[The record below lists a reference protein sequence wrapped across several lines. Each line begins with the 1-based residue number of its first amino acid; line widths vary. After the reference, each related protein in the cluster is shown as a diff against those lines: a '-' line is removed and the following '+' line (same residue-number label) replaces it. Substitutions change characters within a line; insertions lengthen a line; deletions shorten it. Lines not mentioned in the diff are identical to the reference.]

1 LLGVAP
7 SAAGGLLGGS
17 GRAKLVWEVLREGRD
32 PFDEGSGLGQNTRAA
47 LHEHFSPPAHEML
60 ATSVSECGTRKLLLR
75 LPRGDEVETVII
87 PHRGFSTLCVSS
99 QVGCRQGCTFC
110 ATGTMGLL
118 RSLTADEILLQLHA
132 ASAAVREHGMPPLR
146 NVVFMGMGEPAD
158 NVEHVAGAL
167 HAMTHP
173 FGFQLGK
180 KYVCVSTV
188 GPSPAHIRALEPLP
202 ARLAW
207 SVHAADDKLRQLLV
221 PTTRHTMAELRDAW
235 GEVLEARRDRGLMA
249 EVTLIDGVNDG
260 AEHAEELHALLAPL
274 PGKTRINLIPYNA
287 NAGLG
292 AAGRLFLPSPPE
304 AVQAFH
310 ARLID
315 LGVICT
321 VRVPRGNEED
331 SACGMLRVTK
341 GGSGV
346 D

>member
-1 LLGVAP
+1 MSCALAWAANAAFGVALPSPVLAPLPAPALLPPLLGVAP

-167 HAMTHP
+167 HA
-173 FGFQLGK
+173 
-180 KYVCVSTV
+180 
-188 GPSPAHIRALEPLP
+188 PS
-202 ARLAW
+202 
-207 SVHAADDKLRQLLV
+207 
-221 PTTRHTMAELRDAW
+221 RHTTHDAPHALQPCMHPGRDACS
-235 GEVLEARRDRGLMA
+235 EAT
-249 EVTLIDGVNDG
+249 TLCSTLCYHPVR
-260 AEHAEELHALLAPL
+260 A
-274 PGKTRINLIPYNA
+274 
-287 NAGLG
+287 
-292 AAGRLFLPSPPE
+292 
-304 AVQAFH
+304 QA
-310 ARLID
+310 R
-315 LGVICT
+315 CT
-321 VRVPRGNEED
+321 P
-331 SACGMLRVTK
+331 
-341 GGSGV
+341 
-346 D
+346 

>member
-1 LLGVAP
+1 MSCALAWAANAAFGVALPSPVLAPLPAPALLPPLLGVAP

-167 HAMTHP
+167 HAHHDT
-173 FGFQLGK
+173 
-180 KYVCVSTV
+180 
-188 GPSPAHIRALEPLP
+188 R
-202 ARLAW
+202 R
-207 SVHAADDKLRQLLV
+207 
-221 PTTRHTMAELRDAW
+221 TTRHTPCSPACIQA
-235 GEVLEARRDRGLMA
+235 VTHAARLPPCA
-249 EVTLIDGVNDG
+249 PPCATTLCVPRRAARHD
-260 AEHAEELHALLAPL
+260 APL
-274 PGKTRINLIPYNA
+274 RLPARQEVRVRLHSGALARAHTSARAPA
-287 NAGLG
+287 C
-292 AAGRLFLPSPPE
+292 AAGVVRARGRRQAPQAAGAHHTAHHGGATRRLGC
-304 AVQAFH
+304 VCMD
-310 ARLID
+310 IWIY
-315 LGVICT
+315 GCVC
-321 VRVPRGNEED
+321 
-331 SACGMLRVTK
+331 ACV
-341 GGSGV
+341 
-346 D
+346 

>member
-1 LLGVAP
+1 
-7 SAAGGLLGGS
+7 
-17 GRAKLVWEVLREGRD
+17 
-32 PFDEGSGLGQNTRAA
+32 
-47 LHEHFSPPAHEML
+47 
-60 ATSVSECGTRKLLLR
+60 
-75 LPRGDEVETVII
+75 
-87 PHRGFSTLCVSS
+87 
-99 QVGCRQGCTFC
+99 
-110 ATGTMGLL
+110 
-118 RSLTADEILLQLHA
+118 
-132 ASAAVREHGMPPLR
+132 
-146 NVVFMGMGEPAD
+146 
-158 NVEHVAGAL
+158 
-167 HAMTHP
+167 MTHP

-188 GPSPAHIRALEPLP
+188 GPSPEHIRALEPLP

-207 SVHAADDKLRQLLV
+207 SVHAADDKLRKLLV

-235 GEVLEARRDRGLMA
+235 GVYTWIYITCICICVCACSMAELRDASGERRPALTPRSGGCNPLARGLQPHAPRLQPHVAGEVLEARRDRGLMA

-274 PGKTRINLIPYNA
+274 PGTPRTMQPHPALQPHAYYAPRLQTRPRVSGKTRINLIPYNA

-310 ARLID
+310 ARLIE

-341 GGSGV
+341 GGSV
-346 D
+346 NK